1 MKQSELAKAI
11 KLLIKIRNEREQMKE
26 REIREARKLKPPY
39 LEIISVIVGVVAVI
53 IAGILVI
60 IS

>member
-1 MKQSELAKAI
+1 MKQSELDKAVE
-11 KLLIKIRNEREQMKE
+11 LLIKIRNEREPTE
-26 REIREARKLKPPY
+26 TRKLKPPY

-53 IAGILVI
+53 IAGILVV